1 MENKYYTPNIEDVR
15 IGYECEH
22 TTHMSAFELNDTN
35 RIIKDKLYLPDVVSY
50 LSWVMEDGEELS
62 KFVRTPYLTKEQ
74 IEAEGWEMY
83 SKGIDMW
90 FEKEVLT
97 AEFDWSGLC
106 NLYGYKPYKLF
117 LNYGEHDHKINIKCD
132 FSGGADFSK
141 SDTLFE
147 GYCPS
152 INEFRYI
159 SKLLKIK

>member
-1 MENKYYTPNIEDVR
+1 MD
-15 IGYECEH
+15 
-22 TTHMSAFELNDTN
+22 L
-35 RIIKDKLYLPDVVSY
+35 
-50 LSWVMEDGEELS
+50 EDGKSETIQEPHIKCWQSVKCGTDIWYDRTPKELINLLNNGQL
-62 KFVRTPYLTKEQ
+62 RTPYLTRVQ

-97 AEFDWSGLC
+97 VEFDWSGLC